1 MSNSSVES
9 KQHNPN
15 ITDPKN
21 PNSADRNN
29 PNTLGLNNPST
40 LDPINPNITDP
51 IESLYIHVPFC
62 TRKCGYCDFYSISSK
77 VADFSAFY
85 QGLQTELAATLS
97 DIEHNKLPLNRLKTL
112 YIGGGTPS
120 VLPHDV
126 ITSLTELIRTEIGF
140 AQDLEFTVE
149 VNPEP
154 IGHNTVVAAIAA
166 GANRISIGYQAKQD
180 FLLQKIGRL
189 HTFADFLTTLNL
201 VRTAGV
207 ENISCDLMFGLP
219 DQTLNNVL
227 ESAGQLIEL
236 EIPHISFYSLILEQG
251 TLFYKKYAE
260 HPELLPSD
268 DLERLMYRELLD
280 LFEKHQFQYYELS
293 STAKPGFYSRHN
305 YNYWSTKPYLGL
317 GPAAHS
323 YYNGIR
329 RGNVRSFKEW
339 SENPFTSSEL
349 EPVSFFQA
357 MQEYAMLSFRLAS
370 GFSPDKFKQR
380 FGIDQPFE
388 SELERLLNKDLIYY
402 NPNSK
407 SYILTEKGLDFG
419 NQVFLEFV

>member
-9 KQHNPN
+9 KQN
-15 ITDPKN
+15 
-21 PNSADRNN
+21 
-29 PNTLGLNNPST
+29 
-40 LDPINPNITDP
+40 NPNITDP

-62 TRKCGYCDFYSISSK
+62 TRKCGYCDFYSLSSK
-77 VADFSAFY
+77 VADFSDFY
-85 QGLQTELAATLS
+85 YGLQAELAATLS
-97 DIEHNKLPLNRLKTL
+97 DIAQNDLHLNKLKTF

-126 ITSLTELIRTEIGF
+126 MTCIINLIRKEIGF

-154 IGHNTVVAAIAA
+154 IGHKTVEAAIEA

-180 FLLQKIGRL
+180 SLLQKIGRL

-219 DQTLNNVL
+219 DQTLNDVL
-227 ESAGQLIEL
+227 ESAEQLIEL

-260 HPELLPSD
+260 HSELLPSD
-268 DLERLMYRELLD
+268 DLERKMYRELLD
-280 LFEKHQFQYYELS
+280 LFEQHQYQYYELS

-329 RGNVRSFKEW
+329 RGNVRSFRKW
-339 SENPFTSSEL
+339 SENPFNSAEL
-349 EPVSFFQA
+349 EPVNFFQA
-357 MQEYAMLSFRLAS
+357 MQEYAMLAFRLAA

-380 FGIDQPFE
+380 FGIDQPFDA
-388 SELERLLNKDLIYY
+388 ELERLLNKDLISY
-402 NPNSK
+402 NSNIK
-407 SYILTEKGLDFG
+407 AYLLTEKGLDFG
-419 NQVFLEFV
+419 NQVFMEFV

>member
-9 KQHNPN
+9 KQH
-15 ITDPKN
+15 
-21 PNSADRNN
+21 
-29 PNTLGLNNPST
+29 
-40 LDPINPNITDP
+40 NPNITDP

-85 QGLQTELAATLS
+85 QGLQEELAATLAE
-97 DIEHNKLPLNRLKTL
+97 ITQNNLRMNKLKTF

-126 ITSLTELIRTEIGF
+126 MTCTINLIRKEIGF

-227 ESAGQLIEL
+227 ESAVQLIEL

-329 RGNVRSFKEW
+329 RGNVRSFKKW
-339 SENPFTSSEL
+339 SDNPFTSSEL

-407 SYILTEKGLDFG
+407 SYILTKKGLDFG

>member
-1 MSNSSVES
+1 LSGKEETLSNSSVES
-9 KQHNPN
+9 KQN
-15 ITDPKN
+15 
-21 PNSADRNN
+21 
-29 PNTLGLNNPST
+29 
-40 LDPINPNITDP
+40 NPNITDP

-62 TRKCGYCDFYSISSK
+62 TRKCGYCDFYSLSSK
-77 VADFSAFY
+77 VADFSDFY
-85 QGLQTELAATLS
+85 YGLQAELAATLS
-97 DIEHNKLPLNRLKTL
+97 DIAQNDLHLNKLKTF

-126 ITSLTELIRTEIGF
+126 MTCIINLIRKEIGF

-154 IGHNTVVAAIAA
+154 IGHKTVEAAIEA

-180 FLLQKIGRL
+180 SLLQKIGRL

-219 DQTLNNVL
+219 DQTLNDVL
-227 ESAGQLIEL
+227 ESAEQLIEL

-260 HPELLPSD
+260 HSELLPSD
-268 DLERLMYRELLD
+268 DLERKMYRELLD
-280 LFEKHQFQYYELS
+280 LFEQHQYQYYELS

-329 RGNVRSFKEW
+329 RGNVRSFRKW
-339 SENPFTSSEL
+339 SENPFNSAEL
-349 EPVSFFQA
+349 EPVNFFQA
-357 MQEYAMLSFRLAS
+357 MQEYAMLAFRLAA

-380 FGIDQPFE
+380 FGIDQPFDA
-388 SELERLLNKDLIYY
+388 ELERLLNKDLISY
-402 NPNSK
+402 NSNIK
-407 SYILTEKGLDFG
+407 AYLLTEKGLDFG
-419 NQVFLEFV
+419 NQVFMEFV